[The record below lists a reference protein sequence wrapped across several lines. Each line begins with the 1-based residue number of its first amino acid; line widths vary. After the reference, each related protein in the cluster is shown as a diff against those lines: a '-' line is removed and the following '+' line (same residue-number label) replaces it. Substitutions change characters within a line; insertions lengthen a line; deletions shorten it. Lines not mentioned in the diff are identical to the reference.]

1 VRKFESKYGYFDEA
15 AREYVIT
22 TPHTPR
28 PWVNVICPG
37 DWGVILSQTGGGY
50 SWRKH
55 ASLNAVTR
63 WSQDI
68 VRDNWGKYVYIRD
81 DRSGEVWSTSWM
93 PTRHRTDSYR
103 VRHGMGYSVIESET
117 AGIASSLSVTAPPGE
132 PLEVWFVELANRGG
146 DERELSLFSFF
157 EWCLGASPDWHREF
171 HRAFIET
178 SLEPALAT
186 MWARKRLWE
195 IPDSEGRSW
204 NRSWGYTAFHASS
217 LPPEGFEGDKEAFL
231 GMYGDM
237 ARPAAVERGFLSNS
251 NGKWTDAIGSIHVKV
266 KIPPGES
273 RRVSFVLGVVEEG
286 REHEARALISK
297 YRDPLEADMA
307 RERAARFWAR
317 LLAPYQ
323 VNTPDDAFNLMSNTW
338 LPYQAISGRMWG
350 RTGYYQSGGAYGFR
364 DQLQDS
370 QIFLPL
376 DPSHTAKQITLH
388 AEHQYA
394 DGHVDHW
401 WHPISE
407 AGGGG
412 LYSDDLLWL
421 PFVTISYLKET
432 GDFGLLDVAVPY
444 RDAEPESVWKH
455 CLRAVDLSLLRRS
468 ERGLPLIL
476 GGDWNDGLNAVGT
489 AGRGESVWL
498 AEFLCAMLPDLAHIA
513 RRRGETGVADRY
525 EHSCRALAQAVNT
538 YGWSDDVDGS
548 DGSDGGDGSRG
559 DSDGGDGSRGDSDG
573 DLGGS
578 RGGWYIR
585 ATCDDGSV
593 IGAPSCRYG
602 KVFLNAQVWAIM
614 SGIAGE
620 RAGRVW
626 DAVVKH
632 LSKECGPV
640 LLSPAYGEPD
650 EKIGYLSRYAP
661 GARENGGRYTHAAAW
676 AIIAAV
682 MMGDTSE
689 AWRMYEAICPVRC
702 GSSPDRYKAEPYVT
716 AGNAAGPDSHAYC
729 EGGWTWYTG
738 SATWLFRVG
747 SEWLL
752 GVRPEWDGLRIDPC
766 IPAHWD
772 GFSMR
777 RVFRGAT
784 YEITVVN
791 PEHVSRGVA
800 RMTLDGSDAG
810 GVLLPALGDG
820 KTHRVEVVLG

>member
-1 VRKFESKYGYFDEA
+1 MVAKFESKYGYFDEA

-37 DWGVILSQTGGGY
+37 DWGVIISQTGGGY
-50 SWRKH
+50 SWREH

-68 VRDNWGKYVYIRD
+68 IRDNWGKYVYIRD
-81 DRSGEVWSTSWM
+81 DRSGEIWSASWM
-93 PTRHRTDSYR
+93 PTRHSTESYR
-103 VRHGMGYSVIESET
+103 VRHGMGYSVIESE
-117 AGIASSLSVTAPPGE
+117 AGGIASSLAVTVPPGE
-132 PLEVWFVELANRGG
+132 PLEVWLVRLTNHGS
-146 DERELSLFSFF
+146 DERELSLFSCF

-171 HRAFIET
+171 HRTFIET

-195 IPDSEGRSW
+195 IPDDEGRSW

-217 LPPEGFEGDKEAFL
+217 LAPEGFEGDKEAFY
-231 GMYGDM
+231 GMYGDASM
-237 ARPAAVERGFLSNS
+237 PAAVKLGFLSNS

-266 KIPPGES
+266 TIPPGES
-273 RRVSFVLGVVEEG
+273 RCVSFVLGAVEEG
-286 REHEARALISK
+286 REQEARALIAK

-307 RERAARFWAR
+307 RERAARFWAE
-317 LLAPYQ
+317 LLAPHQ
-323 VNTPDDAFNLMSNTW
+323 VSTPDDAFNLMSNTW

-370 QIFLPL
+370 QVFLPL

-388 AEHQYA
+388 AAHQYV

-407 AGGGG
+407 IGGGG

-432 GDFGLLDVAVPY
+432 DDFSLLDVEVPY
-444 RDAEPESVWKH
+444 RDGEPESVWKH
-455 CLRAVDLSLLRRS
+455 CQRALDLSLLRLS

-489 AGRGESVWL
+489 AGRGESVWV
-498 AEFLCAMLPDLAHIA
+498 AQFLCTMLPDLAHIA
-513 RRRGETGVADRY
+513 RSRKETCLAEKY
-525 EHSCRALAQAVNT
+525 ERSCSELAGAVNAF
-538 YGWSDDVDGS
+538 GWSDDVE
-548 DGSDGGDGSRG
+548 GGDGSL
-559 DSDGGDGSRGDSDG
+559 DGH
-573 DLGGS
+573 

-602 KVFLNAQVWAIM
+602 RIFLNAQVWAIL

-620 RAGRVW
+620 RDKRAW

-640 LLSPAYGEPD
+640 LLAPAYGEPD
-650 EKIGYLSRYAP
+650 DKIGYLSRYAP

-682 MMGDTSE
+682 MMGDVSE

-702 GSSPDRYKAEPYVT
+702 GLSPDTYKAEPYVT
-716 AGNAAGPDSHAYC
+716 AGNAAGPDSHVYC

-738 SATWLFRVG
+738 SAAWLFRVG

-752 GVRPEWDGLRIDPC
+752 GVRPEWNGLRIDPC

-772 GFSMR
+772 GFYMK

-784 YEITVVN
+784 YEITVLN

-800 RMTLDGSDAG
+800 RMTLDGLDVG
-810 GVLLPALGDG
+810 GVELPASGDG
-820 KTHRVEVVLG
+820 KVHTVEIVLG